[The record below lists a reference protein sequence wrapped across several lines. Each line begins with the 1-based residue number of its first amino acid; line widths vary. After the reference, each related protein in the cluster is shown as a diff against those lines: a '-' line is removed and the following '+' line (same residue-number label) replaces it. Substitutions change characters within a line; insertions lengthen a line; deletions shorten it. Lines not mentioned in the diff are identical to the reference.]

1 MISREGVRFGHL
13 ENIVV
18 FLSKILFNNR
28 KMKYFCT
35 ERDLINTCRIVFPPL
50 PANKG
55 VMALDTFKE
64 EKKNCLLGLHNRIT
78 HFLLLQ
84 MFVYTREFHTP
95 RDRHGM
101 MAVTICVTVKTLGL
115 VYIGV
120 IIGKQFNHMTRGLIL
135 VYIGKQFNHM
145 TGGLIFV
152 YIGVITGKQ
161 FNHMTRGLILV
172 YIGVITGKQF
182 NHMTRGLIKSI
193 IKLYNR
199 NNQLV
204 Q

>member
-1 MISREGVRFGHL
+1 MTALYESTQQDKIHDFQRR

-55 VMALDTFKE
+55 VMALDTLKE
-64 EKKNCLLGLHNRIT
+64 EKNCLFGLHNSIT
-78 HFLLLQ
+78 LFLFMQ
-84 MFVYTREFHTP
+84 MFVYTREFRTP

-115 VYIGV
+115 
-120 IIGKQFNHMTRGLIL
+120 
-135 VYIGKQFNHM
+135 
-145 TGGLIFV
+145 V

-182 NHMTRGLIKSI
+182 NHMTRGLILVYIGVITGKQSN
-193 IKLYNR
+193 NR
-199 NNQLV
+199 
-204 Q
+204 